1 MAVAKRKLKHGSIY
15 EVNFRYKEKGIP
27 KRYTKRGFKTK
38 KEAERHE
45 SEVRKQLIDK
55 GYIQKEIRLT
65 LNEVFDEFI
74 RTANIDYQHNTIYGM
89 KKCKKYFEN
98 TIGKFVITEIR
109 HKDLQTF
116 FNSRANEGLQ
126 MNKSIR
132 KALHGAFVFAIRNE
146 YITSNP
152 LEYVK
157 VKGEDRSQ
165 PKEPIS
171 YEDYQE
177 LIKKLKNRNTFR
189 YDAYAV
195 AIQIGYYTGLR
206 ISEVLALEKSDI
218 DFDKNIIDV
227 NKKLNYK
234 GLKES
239 QYNVTHEMKSKK
251 SKAIIPLP
259 EQLKDILE
267 YWYSINPYDKVVCNE
282 KGEYINPTSLGNAV
296 RTIAK
301 HMGIDFHFHL
311 LRHTYATTLVFNNV
325 DIKIAQEL
333 MRHSS
338 SDTTLS
344 LYTHVREKSKI
355 DIVNSVFNKNGVDLA
370 LQDEIKNKP
379 LA

>member
-1 MAVAKRKLKHGSIY
+1 
-15 EVNFRYKEKGIP
+15 
-27 KRYTKRGFKTK
+27 
-38 KEAERHE
+38 
-45 SEVRKQLIDK
+45 
-55 GYIQKEIRLT
+55 
-65 LNEVFDEFI
+65 
-74 RTANIDYQHNTIYGM
+74 
-89 KKCKKYFEN
+89 
-98 TIGKFVITEIR
+98 
-109 HKDLQTF
+109 
-116 FNSRANEGLQ
+116 